1 MYADMLTKIKSSLE
15 VIDLGLAAAEELC
28 GQDWT
33 RGANTR
39 QKAGDFL
46 QCKIFEKKSVF
57 TNILTFFSG
66 VYQIFTGFTVFHN
79 FSMTYKFVL
88 KRGEFSIDRFRDAS
102 SSFKYSA
109 DGKKSR

>member
-1 MYADMLTKIKSSLE
+1 MTYADMLTKIKSGLE

-46 QCKIFEKKSVF
+46 QCKIFGKKISVYKYS
-57 TNILTFFSG
+57 NIFF
-66 VYQIFTGFTVFHN
+66 QGFT
-79 FSMTYKFVL
+79 KFLQVL
-88 KRGEFSIDRFRDAS
+88 LCFTIFQ
-102 SSFKYSA
+102 
-109 DGKKSR
+109 